1 MADTNSWN
9 FYGNT
14 GGLAVKSK
22 YLESSAEV
30 AEEEEAPTSETEE
43 EENQQASPPA
53 ENPDDAGNYNP

>member
-1 MADTNSWN
+1 MADINSWN
-9 FYGNT
+9 YYGNT

-22 YLESSAEV
+22 YLESSAGV
-30 AEEEEAPTSETEE
+30 AEDSPPTSETEE